1 MRLQNLVNDDWK
13 LYIYINM
20 YLHLYIITYIN
31 NCVIMFK
38 CIYVIITNEYINIGY
53 KEGQNEYQCYTI

>member
-1 MRLQNLVNDDWK
+1 
-13 LYIYINM
+13 M

-31 NCVIMFK
+31 NYVNMFK
-38 CIYVIITNEYINIGY
+38 CIYVIIANEYINIGY

>member
-20 YLHLYIITYIN
+20 YLHLYVITYIN

-38 CIYVIITNEYINIGY
+38 CIYVIIANEYINIGY